1 MCYVCWLCCLVFYS
15 HLKIRRIEKWTG
27 LVELA
32 YRIEPFYMYAKDK
45 NKPIQLTISARK
57 NAVETKW
64 LITFSD
70 ELHLM
75 SKRRRRDE
83 KKKNIL
89 NYHNGPLCGSQ
100 IDFLNR
106 FFVLLIFR
114 QMLIVFSAL
123 RSFHAFSL
131 CLPPCLSSVGQWL
144 KWSIFLE
151 MVTVF
156 IVRRLKNGNQ
166 KCTIFQWVMPVFY

>member
-89 NYHNGPLCGSQ
+89 NYHNGPLC
-100 IDFLNR
+100 FNR

-123 RSFHAFSL
+123 RSFYAFSL
-131 CLPPCLSSVGQWL
+131 CLSP
-144 KWSIFLE
+144 SIFSWS
-151 MVTVF
+151 VA
-156 IVRRLKNGNQ
+156 
-166 KCTIFQWVMPVFY
+166 